1 MQKKKKKRLVII
13 SIITAVL
20 ALILLLVYFGVNSLF
35 SMVGDSFY
43 QSEVTIESAGET
55 TSAEEPSVSGEA
67 PDETEPAAE
76 TSGQEKSPVAQSAD
90 KTERTLPFDKLN
102 LTSEEFKTLQKQVPF
117 ADKMAALAILS
128 KGLSAADYTELI
140 GMLGG
145 GITSSEVKR
154 AYSIVSRGLSSE
166 DKAKI
171 WGYYDK
177 YKYLIQ

>member
-1 MQKKKKKRLVII
+1 MQKKKKKPLVII
-13 SIITAVL
+13 SITAAVL
-20 ALILLLVYFGVNSLF
+20 VLILLLVYFGVNSLF
-35 SMVGDSFY
+35 SIMGDSFY
-43 QSEVTIESAGET
+43 QSEVTIETADGQTTVQDSAISGET
-55 TSAEEPSVSGEA
+55 PEQVEPSPETPAEEKA
-67 PDETEPAAE
+67 
-76 TSGQEKSPVAQSAD
+76 PVAKDAG
-90 KTERTLPFDKLN
+90 KTERSLPFDKLN

-154 AYSIVSRGLSSE
+154 AYGIVSRGLSSE